1 MLQTNQYSFP
11 IYSSEEKQS
20 ESPEKKATPAAEES
34 DEIKRRRLIY
44 NKIKELNMQE
54 GNQF

>member
-1 MLQTNQYSFP
+1 MLQTNQYSFL

>member
-1 MLQTNQYSFP
+1 MS
-11 IYSSEEKQS
+11 YSSEEQHTA
-20 ESPEKKATPAAEES
+20 SPGKKATPAVEES